1 MLTVC
6 ATSGL
11 VWEASTCLAHNHIS
25 LAPTS
30 IYDYDTVSTSSK
42 IIPFVLREFGL
53 RIRASISMIT
63 TIAASSISIL
73 IGLCSFV
80 TVVRGYGAVRWFFGL
95 RRKAWRLGT
104 SLF

>member
-11 VWEASTCLAHNHIS
+11 VWEASTCPAHSHES
-25 LAPTS
+25 PAPTS
-30 IYDYDTVSTSSK
+30 IYDYDTVSTLSK

-53 RIRASISMIT
+53 KIRASISMIT
-63 TIAASSISIL
+63 TIAASFISIA

-80 TVVRGYGAVRWFFGL
+80 PNPTRDGAIICFFGL
-95 RRKAWRLGT
+95 RRKVWRLGT